1 MSKKK
6 SDTNGHGEMSALDD
20 AAITPTGLEDL
31 RFEPTPEEVEEE
43 NIEELIRG
51 VAGSKHQFSLTR
63 RIKGSAKFS
72 NLGKFPANTFDID
85 HIKDEFGGGEY
96 FVQVTNESGR
106 FTRRFEFIIDDIFK
120 GREAQPIKSNESLTI
135 AQAVAAFSKPTEDQS
150 PMMLGIMEKQS
161 QQSKEFMTLMM
172 QMQGESTKMMMG
184 MMTAMMSRP
193 EPAKSDDFS
202 SAITPVLI
210 KMIESSNQKSSG
222 GLDVKSLIEL
232 RDFLTPDREEKEPT
246 SILDTI
252 LAAAPA
258 LIPALAPMLAG
269 GMKRLMPQP
278 TENMPSGFQQLPS
291 GVVPSPIPSAQINE
305 AVPPCPL
312 PPDGIPQSAPV
323 PAVSPFKFELLPL
336 LKRGAEAN
344 TDPESYAFV
353 VADMVGEKQM
363 PELLVVLNHLEWAKI
378 FQGFTPDEMEWVASW
393 RDCVLHLDD
402 EDEGEEV
409 AAIAVLEK
417 PKTPDAPPNK
427 ANPAVKPA

>member
-6 SDTNGHGEMSALDD
+6 SDTNGHAEMAALDV
-20 AAITPTGLEDL
+20 AAVPAEGFDDL
-31 RFEPTPEEVEEE
+31 RFEPTAEEVEEE

-96 FVQVTNESGR
+96 YVQVTNESGR

-120 GREAQPIKSNESLTI
+120 GRESQPIKPNDTLAL
-135 AQAVAAFSKPTEDQS
+135 AQAVAALSKPVEDQS
-150 PMMLGIMEKQS
+150 PMMLGLMEKQS
-161 QQSKEFMTLMM
+161 AQSKEFMMLMM
-172 QMQGESTKMMMG
+172 QMQGESTKMMVG
-184 MMTAMMSRP
+184 MMTAMMSKP
-193 EPAKSDDFS
+193 EPSKSDDFS

-222 GLDVKSLIEL
+222 GLDIKSLIEL
-232 RDFLTPDREEKEPT
+232 REFLTPEREEKQPT

-258 LIPALAPMLAG
+258 LIPAIAPMLAG

-278 TENMPSGFQQLPS
+278 SENMPSGFQELPS
-291 GVVPSPIPSAQINE
+291 GVVPSSIPSAQINE

-312 PPDGIPQSAPV
+312 PPDGIPQSA

-402 EDEGEEV
+402 EDEGEKV
-409 AAIAVLEK
+409 AAIAILEK
-417 PKTPDAPPNK
+417 PKTPDASPNK
-427 ANPAVKPA
+427 ANTAVKPA